1 MPVAAVLCAALLR
14 VAAFHGFGE
23 KSPFIT
29 FYPAIVLASLY
40 GGAAAGLLAT
50 MLSTLAALIWLH
62 EPPGFHLP
70 NATDT
75 PRLLM
80 FISVDLM
87 IVWLG
92 HRAYRAGRQAT
103 RALSERERSEERI
116 GEMLD
121 SLAEAFVLIDHEW
134 RFVYVNRACER
145 MFGMSRADMLGKTL
159 WQCFPTA
166 AGTESERKFRHAMD
180 DQTPVQFEVLSQRLN
195 RWIALGAFP
204 LAGGLSIHIE
214 DIDERRRTEKA
225 LRESEERYRRLVE
238 TAQEGIWVM
247 DAQTKTSY
255 VNRAMAEMLGYTPAE
270 MLGRPV
276 YDFMDDAARPEAIGH
291 TERCKQGES
300 QRHDFRFRRKDG
312 GDFYG
317 YVSTNPMISE
327 SGEYLGALAMV
338 SDVSDRRKAEAE
350 RGELLLR
357 EQKARADAESANR
370 RKDQF
375 LAVLSHELRTPL
387 TPVLARLALM
397 KREVNLSNTF
407 KSGLE
412 MIRRNVELEARLIE
426 DLLDMTRLA
435 RGQLKLHPETTDA
448 HEKMLAAIEI
458 YDAEITA
465 RKQTVSVELNAK
477 DHFVFADGV
486 RLQQVFWN
494 LIGNAVKYT
503 PEGGRITIRSTDE
516 SEGGG
521 PGKLRVQVID
531 NGIGIDPDVMP
542 RLFDPFEQG
551 EQTLTRRYGG
561 LGLGLC
567 ISRTLMQMQGGTVTA
582 ESAGKGLGATFTV
595 DLPTIPARPPAPQPE
610 MKPEPPP
617 VPRPISAESA
627 VQRILLV
634 DDNEDTLRV
643 MARLLRLNGHHVTTA
658 ESVAAALAAATE
670 PFDLLI
676 TDIGLPDGTGW
687 ELMRELRRRGP
698 VRGIAL
704 SGFSMDEDIRRSR
717 DVGFIEHLC
726 KPIMPDDL
734 EEAIRRA
741 GKTG

>member
-1 MPVAAVLCAALLR
+1 MAVAAVLGAALLR
-14 VAAFHGFGE
+14 VTVFHGLGE
-23 KSPFIT
+23 QSPFIT
-29 FYPAIVLASLY
+29 FYPAVVLASLY
-40 GGAAAGLLAT
+40 GGAPAGLLAT
-50 MLSTLAALIWLH
+50 LLSTLASFFWLRD
-62 EPPGFHLP
+62 PPGFHLP
-70 NATDT
+70 LSADV
-75 PRLLM
+75 PRLLL
-80 FISVDLM
+80 FILVALL

-92 HRAYRAGRQAT
+92 HRAYRAGQQAT
-103 RALSERERSEERI
+103 RALSERERSEQRI

-121 SLAEAFVLIDHEW
+121 SLAEAFVLIDKDW
-134 RFVYVNRACER
+134 RFVYVNRICET
-145 MFGMSRADMLGKTL
+145 MFGMPRAEMLGKTL

-166 AGTESERKFRHAMD
+166 VGSESERQFRHAMD
-180 DQTPVQFEVLSQRLN
+180 TRSSVHFELLSQRLN
-195 RWIALGAFP
+195 RWISLGAFP
-204 LAGGLSIHIE
+204 LAGGLSVHVE
-214 DIDERRRTEKA
+214 DIDDRKRAEQA

-238 TAQEGIWVM
+238 TAQEGIWMM
-247 DAQTKTSY
+247 DAETKTSY

-276 YDFMDDAARPEAIGH
+276 YDFMDDAARPEALAH
-291 TERCKQGES
+291 TERCKQGQS

-312 GDFYG
+312 SDFYA
-317 YVSTNPMISE
+317 YVSTNPIISE
-327 SGEYLGALAMV
+327 TGEYLGALAMV
-338 SDVSDRRKAEAE
+338 SDVSARRKAEAE

-412 MIRRNVELEARLIE
+412 MIRRNVELEARLID

-435 RGQLKLHPETTDA
+435 RGQLKLHPEVIDA
-448 HEKMLAAIEI
+448 HEKMLAALEI

-465 RKQTVSVELNAK
+465 RKQTVSIELNARE
-477 DHFVFADGV
+477 HFVLADGV
-486 RLQQVFWN
+486 RVQQVFWN

-503 PEGGRITIRSTDE
+503 PERGRITIRSTNE
-516 SEGGG
+516 SEGG

-531 NGIGIDPDVMP
+531 NGIGIDPEVMP

-561 LGLGLC
+561 LGLGLS
-567 ISRTLMQMQGGTVTA
+567 ISRTLIQMQGGTVTA
-582 ESAGKGLGATFTV
+582 ESDGKGLGATFTV
-595 DLPTIPARPPAPQPE
+595 DLPTIPAPAPTPPPE
-610 MKPEPPP
+610 MKPEPPSP
-617 VPRPISAESA
+617 AQLISAEAA

-658 ESVAAALAAATE
+658 ESVTAALAAATE

-741 GKTG
+741 GKTK